1 MNKHLYNLRV
11 LAPFLLIG
19 AIPFLFFTPVRAQE
33 VEKENRWLDDY
44 HAHVGL
50 TYGAEV
56 ALQSTY
62 LWRGLYVGAMN
73 VQGSANVGY
82 GGLYFDMWWNIGT
95 VDWSFT
101 RFQPEV
107 DLTLGF
113 ARWGLNACVMFIH
126 NFNCP
131 FFDFTNH
138 PDGGNGLELK
148 LRYTVSSKLPLSFL
162 WATRIGASDGYLNS
176 SGDTIRAYSSY
187 AELSYTQHLPFGLS
201 VYGAIGITP
210 WRSFYTGYQRGF
222 AVQNL
227 EVRLRKDWD
236 VSEHCGLLLQGVLS
250 INPSAIAADK
260 KTVEWHPTN
269 PGNQSIN
276 TNIALGVYLK

>member
-1 MNKHLYNLRV
+1 M
-11 LAPFLLIG
+11 IG
-19 AIPFLFFTPVRAQE
+19 AIPFLFFSPARAQE
-33 VEKENRWLDDY
+33 VESENRWLDDY

-50 TYGAEV
+50 TYGAEAAV
-56 ALQSTY
+56 QSTY

-73 VQGSANVGY
+73 IQGSANVGY

-95 VDWSFT
+95 ADWSFT

-138 PDGGNGLELK
+138 PDGGNGLEVK

-176 SGDTIRAYSSY
+176 AGDTIRAYSSY
-187 AELSYTQHLPFGLS
+187 AELSYTQPLPFGLS

-222 AVQNL
+222 AVQNI

-236 VSEHCGLLLQGVLS
+236 LSEHCGLQLQGVLS
-250 INPSAIAADK
+250 INPSGIAADK
-260 KTVEWHPTN
+260 TSVEWHPKN
-269 PGNQSIN
+269 PGNQTIN

>member
-1 MNKHLYNLRV
+1 MNKIWNNLRV
-11 LAPFLLIG
+11 LTPVLLIG
-19 AIPFLFFTPVRAQE
+19 VIPFLFSARICAQD
-33 VEKENRWLDDY
+33 NPWLDDY

-50 TYGAEV
+50 TYGAEATV
-56 ALQSTY
+56 QSTY

-73 VQGSANVGY
+73 IQGSANVGY

-95 VDWSFT
+95 ADWSFT

-138 PDGGNGLELK
+138 PDGGNGLEVK

-162 WATRIGASDGYLNS
+162 WATRVGASDGYLNS

-187 AELSYTQHLPFGLS
+187 AELSYTQALPFGLS

-210 WRSFYTGYQRGF
+210 WRSFYTSSQRGF
-222 AVQNL
+222 AVQNI

-236 VSEHCGLLLQGVLS
+236 ISEHCGLQLQGTLS

-260 KTVEWHPTN
+260 TSVEWHPTH
-269 PGNQSIN
+269 PGNQTIN
-276 TNIALGVYLK
+276 TNIGLGIYLK